1 MTTGVMI
8 TFIICVTIVLLA
20 VCSLI
25 RNSIILHSL
34 EENEELIRDIVLD
47 EIESIFLN
55 GEYDSDV
62 DPSDPE
68 ELLPFN

>member
-47 EIESIFLN
+47 EMNNVLLAN
-55 GEYDSDV
+55 DYDED
-62 DPSDPE
+62 DEHPE
-68 ELLPFN
+68 EMLPFK

>member
-47 EIESIFLN
+47 EMNNVLLAN
-55 GEYDSDV
+55 DYDAD
-62 DPSDPE
+62 DEHPE
-68 ELLPFN
+68 ELLPFK